1 VNSWAALVAVAAWC
15 YVVALVGTSLGLV
28 LGTLRLPILLLVSSS
43 PAAGAGANI
52 GISAVS
58 AATGSLTHMRAR
70 RVNWRLAAWM
80 IPPSVLGALI
90 GGYVSGRLPSDVLL
104 VLIGALLVCFGA
116 MTLRG
121 RETAPRERAEGLNVR
136 AATVIGLFVGII
148 GGLVGLI
155 LGTLRVPAMIRHVG
169 ETHYRV
175 VGTNLVVGF
184 ALGVAGVV
192 GHLPGGVDWKLLLI
206 GSLASIPGAVSGS
219 RLTGRMSERQLLT
232 AIGVV
237 LLVVGA
243 LTVAR
248 GVV

>member
-1 VNSWAALVAVAAWC
+1 VDSWAALAAVAAWC

-58 AATGSLTHMRAR
+58 AATGSLSHMRAG

-80 IPPSVLGALI
+80 IPPSVVGALI
-90 GGYVSGRLPSDVLL
+90 GGYVSGELPSNVLL
-104 VLIGALLVCFGA
+104 VLIGVLLVGFGVI
-116 MTLRG
+116 TLRG
-121 RETAPRERAEGLNVR
+121 RETASPERTGGLNLR
-136 AATVIGLFVGII
+136 AATAIGFVVGVI

-155 LGTLRVPAMIRHVG
+155 LGTLRVPAMIRRVG
-169 ETHYRV
+169 ETPYRV

-184 ALGVAGVV
+184 TVGVAGVI
-192 GHLPGGVDWKLLLI
+192 GHLPGGVDWKLLLV

-219 RLTGRMSERQLLT
+219 RLTGRMSEQQLLT
-232 AIGVV
+232 AIGVI
-237 LLVVGA
+237 LLIVGA
-243 LTVAR
+243 LTIVR

>member
-1 VNSWAALVAVAAWC
+1 VDSWAALAAVAAWC

-58 AATGSLTHMRAR
+58 AATGSLSHMRAG

-80 IPPSVLGALI
+80 IPPSVVGALI
-90 GGYVSGRLPSDVLL
+90 GGYVSGELPSNVLL
-104 VLIGALLVCFGA
+104 VLIGVLLVCFGVI
-116 MTLRG
+116 TLRG
-121 RETAPRERAEGLNVR
+121 RGTAPPERTGDLNIR
-136 AATVIGLFVGII
+136 AATVIGFVVGVI

-155 LGTLRVPAMIRHVG
+155 LGTLRVPAMIRRVG
-169 ETHYRV
+169 EVPHRV
-175 VGTNLVVGF
+175 VATNLVVGF

-192 GHLPGGVDWKLLLI
+192 GHLPGGVDWKLLLV

-219 RLTGRMSERQLLT
+219 RLTGRMSEQQLLS
-232 AIGVV
+232 AIGVI
-237 LLVVGA
+237 LLIVGA
-243 LTVAR
+243 LTLVR